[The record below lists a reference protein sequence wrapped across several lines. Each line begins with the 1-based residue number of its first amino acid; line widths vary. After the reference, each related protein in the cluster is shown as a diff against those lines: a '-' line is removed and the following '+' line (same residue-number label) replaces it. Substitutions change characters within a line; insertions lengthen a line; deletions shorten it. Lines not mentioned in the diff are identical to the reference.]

1 MKTHLAYMATAL
13 AMASQGMDVRDLTMP
28 HYEKPKPRKCDQKKC
43 KSCQHFDKKRLEQRT
58 YVCKA
63 GKSCYNPLQVAC
75 EAHKKRK

>member
-1 MKTHLAYMATAL
+1 MKTHLAYIATAL
-13 AMASQGMDVRDLTMP
+13 AMASQDMDVRDLTMS
-28 HYEKPKPRKCDQKKC
+28 HCEKPKPSKCNQKKC
-43 KSCQHFDKKRLEQRT
+43 KSCKHFDKKRLEQRI